1 MFGLRCA
8 GQKGARGPAQLAK
21 GELLK
26 GSGKAGGRDSKSTNA
41 GQAPEPSRNER
52 RCFNEVVKDLP
63 LVFLNP
69 TVVAAQDNRTAA
81 SGCLTIESARAV
93 SELEWKP
100 ICMPSAFEHWSDAFD
115 GPHDTGTT
123 GRNRHALR
131 NRESAGVERAGT
143 QKRRTRVGLRDLLDP
158 GAQHVASLFAGTEEQ
173 IRTVADRDVPNLGA
187 SSEYH
192 GFSFWNGTQNTLDPI
207 RERCGLCLRSRQPG
221 KLSLRAM

>member
-1 MFGLRCA
+1 MR
-8 GQKGARGPAQLAK
+8 
-21 GELLK
+21 
-26 GSGKAGGRDSKSTNA
+26 GRDSKSTNA

-63 LVFLNP
+63 LIFLNP

-81 SGCLTIESARAV
+81 TGCLTIESARGV

-131 NRESAGVERAGT
+131 NRASAGVERAGT
-143 QKRRTRVGLRDLLDP
+143 QNASWFTRAAGSRSSARGVATPSGVDP
-158 GAQHVASLFAGTEEQ
+158 VCS
-173 IRTVADRDVPNLGA
+173 
-187 SSEYH
+187 
-192 GFSFWNGTQNTLDPI
+192 
-207 RERCGLCLRSRQPG
+207 
-221 KLSLRAM
+221 

>member
-8 GQKGARGPAQLAK
+8 GQKGARGPAQLAM

-26 GSGKAGGRDSKSTNA
+26 GSGKARGRDSKSTNA

-63 LVFLNP
+63 PVFLNP

-115 GPHDTGTT
+115 GPHDTSTT
-123 GRNRHALR
+123 GRDRHALR

-173 IRTVADRDVPNLGA
+173 IKN
-187 SSEYH
+187 
-192 GFSFWNGTQNTLDPI
+192 
-207 RERCGLCLRSRQPG
+207 RSRSRCPESWG
-221 KLSLRAM
+221 KLRVPRILFLERHTKYPWSDSGALRLMSTGADNRGN